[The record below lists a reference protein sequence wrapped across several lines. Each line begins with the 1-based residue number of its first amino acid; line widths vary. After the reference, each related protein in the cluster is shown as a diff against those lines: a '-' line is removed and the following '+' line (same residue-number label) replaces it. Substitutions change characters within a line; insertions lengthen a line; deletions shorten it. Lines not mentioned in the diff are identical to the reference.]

1 MKIFLCRSENYNKCK
16 CVDYEK
22 PIAKD
27 KLSVFQNLF
36 RIYSKLLY
44 GYDTS
49 FVSLL
54 RALQALLFFP
64 FSRLSDNRKDRKTP
78 RESEEWSQKERR
90 QSKRFAVT
98 GRKMFTRQ
106 NQLFRFERVSF
117 AFEELFL
124 VSASIRNN
132 VFLLN
137 SFDRLSVKRGNDPND
152 PKQTIFLL
160 LLLQIL
166 FFESCS
172 LIVPNYRS
180 IAITIDYYF
189 YSL

>member
-1 MKIFLCRSENYNKCK
+1 MNLNCITSSRVKIFLCRSENYNKCK

-64 FSRLSDNRKDRKTP
+64 FSRLSDNRKDRKT

-98 GRKMFTRQ
+98 RKRVEKCSRDKTNYFDSSE
-106 NQLFRFERVSF
+106 FRS
-117 AFEELFL
+117 
-124 VSASIRNN
+124 
-132 VFLLN
+132 LL
-137 SFDRLSVKRGNDPND
+137 K
-152 PKQTIFLL
+152 
-160 LLLQIL
+160 
-166 FFESCS
+166 
-172 LIVPNYRS
+172 NY
-180 IAITIDYYF
+180 F
-189 YSL
+189 

>member
-64 FSRLSDNRKDRKTP
+64 FSRLSDNRKDRKT

-106 NQLFRFERVSF
+106 NQLFRSKRVSF
-117 AFEELFL
+117 AFEELFR

-132 VFLLN
+132 VFFSN

-172 LIVPNYRS
+172 LIVSNCRS
-180 IAITIDYYF
+180 VAITIDYYF